1 MEYWLIFKAFDA
13 VDHNTLIQKL
23 NYHCV
28 RGTNENWF
36 SSFLENR
43 IQFVSINGYSSDLHF
58 IRCGVSQG
66 SILGPLLFLINI
78 NDVHYAINH
87 CKVHHFADDTKLLSF
102 SNSIKKDEQTGYK
115 YDLKNWLKANKI
127 LVNPLS
133 ANFTK

>member
-1 MEYWLIFKAFDA
+1 MVDFQKAFDA

-28 RGTNENWF
+28 RGTNDNWF

-66 SILGPLLFLINI
+66 SILGPLLFLINK

-87 CKVHHFADDTKLLSF
+87 CKVHHFADDTNLLSF
-102 SNSIKKDEQTGYK
+102 SNSIKKM
-115 YDLKNWLKANKI
+115 NKQVI
-127 LVNPLS
+127 NM
-133 ANFTK
+133 T